1 MDSLKKELR
10 FLTGMLLLTTSIYTQ
25 EINVGDRIDIEN
37 LISASSEIPAEQL
50 KGKWILLDFW
60 SHTCIVCL
68 QSFPEL
74 EALQKKF
81 ADQIQI
87 VLVNRES
94 KDSTDRFFSKE
105 KSYTVQVFRLFP
117 ATPVC
122 INVSS
127 IMQCPTTFGLMR
139 KIRYDL

>member
-1 MDSLKKELR
+1 
-10 FLTGMLLLTTSIYTQ
+10 MLLLTTSIYTQ

-50 KGKWILLDFW
+50 KGKWILLDFFGRTRVLFV
-60 SHTCIVCL
+60 SSL
-68 QSFPEL
+68 FPSL
-74 EALQKKF
+74 RPFKKKF